1 MGRTMSDQR
10 RPLVK
15 NAADPRQ
22 VAHAERKERRREE
35 RVRVAIRNVL
45 AMPAGRLLLWELLG
59 RAGVYQSV
67 FDASGS
73 RTFYNA
79 GRQDFG
85 HELLALLVDADQEGY
100 LEMEREARAFA
111 RNEQVEAAA
120 AQTPAAN
127 EGGQ

>member
-1 MGRTMSDQR
+1 MVR
-10 RPLVK
+10 
-15 NAADPRQ
+15 NAADPQQ
-22 VAHAERKERRREE
+22 VKHAERRERRREE
-35 RVRVAIRNVL
+35 RLRISIRVV
-45 AMPAGRLLLWELLG
+45 MQEPAGRSLMWELLA

-85 HELLALLVDADQEGY
+85 HELLALLVDADEEGY
-100 LEMEREARAFA
+100 LTMEREARAAA
-111 RNEQVEAAA
+111 RNESLEATAVR
-120 AQTPAAN
+120 TPAAT